1 MVSSD
6 RALLPEIEGIRGRR
20 PLNVPCRMRCYGS
33 MDRLEFRLLGFPEFR
48 IDGRRV
54 DLALRKA
61 VALLAFLAQSSRP
74 VARESV
80 GALLWPE
87 AETSQARARLRR
99 TLHKVGIAFGGQIIA
114 AKGASLGL
122 HPVLPTDV
130 DSRSFERECDCGAF
144 DKAVE
149 LYNGDFLAGFS
160 LPDCPEFEEWAFFRR
175 EALRSR
181 LVQALERLIE
191 AKIVI
196 GEPRTAAIHA
206 MRLVGLDPLSE
217 SAHRHLIRAYLAAGD
232 RLAAE
237 HQLEAC
243 TRILRDELG
252 VLPDP
257 ATVALLQQQDAVAQP
272 DMPRTRYVKA
282 GSIHLAFQIVGS
294 GPLDIVL
301 VPGFV
306 SHVER
311 IWEDSRCREWI
322 AAVSRIGRLICFDRR
337 GVGLSDRVGTPP
349 TVEATAQDISAV
361 MEAAESH
368 RALLIGSS
376 EGGPGCIRFAVDHP
390 DRLVG
395 LILWGSLARGS
406 FTSDHPFALTVEQYD
421 LWKQRLIGSWGGPA
435 EIETFAP
442 SLAGDRQAEAWWA
455 ALLRAASSP
464 GAVSGVLDA
473 LRDTD
478 VRQLLGKVSVPT
490 MVLHRSGDRAVRRE
504 AGRYLAENIPGSR
517 FIEVDGDD
525 HWFWVGDQSPLLNVI
540 DEFAQRLSRRAG

>member
-1 MVSSD
+1 MESSD
-6 RALLPEIEGIRGRR
+6 RAHQPEIEGIRGRR
-20 PLNVPCRMRCYGS
+20 PLNVPCRMRCDGS
-33 MDRLEFRLLGFPEFR
+33 MERLEFRLLGFPEFR
-48 IDGRRV
+48 INGRRV
-54 DLALRKA
+54 DLGLRKA
-61 VALLAFLAQSSRP
+61 VALLILLAESIRP

-80 GALLWPE
+80 AALLWPE
-87 AETSQARARLRR
+87 AETSEARARLRR
-99 TLHKVGIAFGGQIIA
+99 TLHKVGIAFGGQIVTA
-114 AKGASLGL
+114 NGASLGL
-122 HPVLPTDV
+122 DPVLSTDV
-130 DSRSFERECDCGAF
+130 DSRSFERDCDCGAF
-144 DKAVE
+144 EKGVD
-149 LYNGDFLAGFS
+149 LYNGDFLSGFA

-181 LVQALERLIE
+181 LVQALERLTE
-191 AKIVI
+191 AKISI
-196 GEPRTAAIHA
+196 GEPRTGAVHAI
-206 MRLVGLDPLSE
+206 RLVGLDPLSE

-232 RLAAE
+232 RQAAE

-243 TRILRDELG
+243 TRSLRDELG
-252 VLPDP
+252 VLPDL
-257 ATVALLQQQDAVAQP
+257 ATVALLQQRDRVARP
-272 DMPRTRYVKA
+272 DMPRTRYVNA
-282 GSIHLAFQIVGS
+282 GGIHLAFQIVGS

-322 AAVSRIGRLICFDRR
+322 AAVSRIGRLIFFDRR

-349 TVEATAQDISAV
+349 TVEATAQDILAV
-361 MEAAESH
+361 MDAAESR

-395 LILWGSLARGS
+395 LILWGSLAKGS
-406 FTSDHPFALTVEQYD
+406 FTPDHPFALTAEQYD
-421 LWKQRLIGSWGGPA
+421 LWKKRLIGSWGGPS
-435 EIETFAP
+435 EIEIFAP
-442 SLAGDRQAEAWWA
+442 SLAGDCQAEAWWA

-490 MVLHRSGDRAVRRE
+490 KVLHRSGDRAVRLE

-517 FIEVDGDD
+517 FVEVAGDD
-525 HWFWVGDQSPLLNVI
+525 HWFWVGDQSPLLHAI
-540 DEFAQRLSRRAG
+540 GEFAQSR